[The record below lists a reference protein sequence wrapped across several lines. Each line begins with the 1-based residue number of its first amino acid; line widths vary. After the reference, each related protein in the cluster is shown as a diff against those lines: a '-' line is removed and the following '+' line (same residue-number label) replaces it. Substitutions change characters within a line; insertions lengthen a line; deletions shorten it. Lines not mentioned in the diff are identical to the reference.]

1 MERLLARLRAVAEPT
16 RLRLLALCGDGE
28 LTVTELAQILGQ
40 SQPRVSR
47 HLKLLC
53 DAGLLDR
60 FPEGNWVFYRLAQDT
75 DEAALGRALIGLIP
89 DGDSTLSLDLQR
101 LERVKEARAEAANA
115 YFRENAPRWNEI
127 RSLHVPESEVERV
140 LLNILSGWEIE
151 DLLDIGTG
159 AGRMIE
165 VFGPHVAK
173 ATGMDRSHE
182 MLALARM
189 NLERSGLRHCQVRHG
204 DMYQLPLPSE
214 SFDAVVFHQVL
225 HFADTPSRALS
236 EAARA
241 LRPGGVLLV
250 ADFAPHDLEDL
261 RRHHAHRRLGFAED
275 EVERWFRAAGLRPEA
290 VVHLPGDPLTVSV
303 WTAIRPGGP
312 SKRMES
318 AKGIPDG
325 RLKEVT
331 P

>member
-16 RLRLLALCGDGE
+16 RLRLLALCADGE

-53 DAGLLDR
+53 GAGLLDR
-60 FPEGNWVFYRLAQDT
+60 FPEGNWVFYRLAQDA
-75 DEAALGRALIGLIP
+75 DAAALGRALIDLIP
-89 DGDSTLSLDLQR
+89 DGDSTLSLDLHR

-140 LLNILSGWEIE
+140 LLDILSDWNIE

-159 AGRMIE
+159 AGRMLE
-165 VFGPHVAK
+165 LFAPRVAK

-182 MLALARM
+182 MLAVARTH
-189 NLERSGLRHCQVRHG
+189 LERAGLRHCQVRHG

-225 HFADTPSRALS
+225 HFADNPPRALS

-250 ADFAPHDLEDL
+250 ADFAPHDLEDR

-275 EVERWFRAAGLRPEA
+275 EVEGWLRAAGLRPEG

-331 P
+331 T